1 MWYFSVGEPTARAG
15 SVGGVAG
22 PSRSGA
28 VGQDVATDVG
38 VGHAHSRLRRPRLE
52 RRTGW
57 VSLSILH
64 LGLFFINFEYV
75 EQNEKILC
83 TFVGL
88 ASASVWA
95 IYLVSDHIPRTRL
108 YTSYL
113 VIYLICGHITRVR
126 LYTSY
131 MVIYLLS
138 DHIPRIWSFASY
150 LAIYHTSCRRL
161 GIR

>member
-113 VIYLICGHITRVR
+113 VIYLVCGHIPHIWSYTSYVVIYLICGHITRVR

-138 DHIPRIWSFASY
+138 DHIPRI
-150 LAIYHTSCRRL
+150 
-161 GIR
+161 